1 MGARQG
7 WMTAMYMHREKER
20 DGVCGHWMVV
30 SSSAGQL
37 KALWKV
43 SRFLGDKV
51 DPEESFISL
60 DKSASIS
67 CY

>member
-7 WMTAMYMHREKER
+7 WMTAMYMHLEKER
-20 DGVCGHWMVV
+20 DGVCGHWMEV

-37 KALWKV
+37 KALQKV